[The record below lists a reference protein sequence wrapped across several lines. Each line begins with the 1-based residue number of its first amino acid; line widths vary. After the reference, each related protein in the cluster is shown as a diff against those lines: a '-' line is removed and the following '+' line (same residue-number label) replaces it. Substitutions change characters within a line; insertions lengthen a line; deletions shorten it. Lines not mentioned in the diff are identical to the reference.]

1 MVPEIS
7 SFYHQKNG
15 IRVASGENPKV
26 LGPNR
31 LAMIQCVVKK
41 KRRTLGIFLQK
52 KKKGNFVNGF
62 SMAVASVLRLLFQ
75 SKEKWKENGAIREL
89 RSMVTRDSSRK
100 WGSGYSEL
108 ESGRSLYSGRI
119 LFFFVLC
126 VVLFFSF
133 FLFFGS

>member
-1 MVPEIS
+1 MCGKGKT
-7 SFYHQKNG
+7 KNP
-15 IRVASGENPKV
+15 RNFFTKE
-26 LGPNR
+26 
-31 LAMIQCVVKK
+31 
-41 KRRTLGIFLQK
+41 
-52 KKKGNFVNGF
+52 KKGNFVNGF
-62 SMAVASVLRLLFQ
+62 SMAVASVLLLLFQ